1 MQKATRIKK
10 EFDDLTKNKS
20 TEFVV
25 SQINGDLYHWKAVIK
40 GAPDTVYESG
50 KYQIDIVIPDD
61 YPYQPPTGSLPSH
74 R

>member
-61 YPYQPPTGSLPSH
+61 YPYQPPKVSLPSH

>member
-10 EFDDLTKNKS
+10 EFDDLIKNK
-20 TEFVV
+20 TNEFVV

-40 GAPDTVYESG
+40 GAPDTVYDSG

-61 YPYQPPTGSLPSH
+61 YPYQPPKVA
-74 R
+74 

>member
-20 TEFVV
+20 AEFVV

-40 GAPDTVYESG
+40 GASDTVYESG

-61 YPYQPPTGSLPSH
+61 YPYQPPKVTSA
-74 R
+74 